1 MMPCSRLSATWPK
14 AEISRP
20 AHRRGRAGTTL
31 VEVLVVFGIISIFT
45 TALFALFLGSLK
57 TYDTGSSKGVSDTN
71 VSLALQKAARAIDD
85 GMTASVSSG
94 QLTVQYPWVNAQG
107 DYDRSLLGD
116 TVKLY
121 VSANKLYQQINSST
135 ATVLASDITTATFS
149 VSGGS
154 VTVTLTGQGRLG
166 KDTQTTQMS
175 QVVALRNYDAS

>member
-1 MMPCSRLSATWPK
+1 MMPQSRLFAARHRSQSP
-14 AEISRP
+14 RP
-20 AHRRGRAGTTL
+20 THRFGRAGTTM

-107 DYDRSLLGD
+107 DYDRSVLGD
-116 TVKLY
+116 TVRLY
-121 VSANKLYQQINSST
+121 VSGNKLYQQINSST
-135 ATVLASDITTATFS
+135 ATVLANDITTATFS
-149 VSGGS
+149 VSSGS

-175 QVVALRNYDAS
+175 QVVALRNYDVS

>member
-14 AEISRP
+14 TEISRP

-121 VSANKLYQQINSST
+121 VS
-135 ATVLASDITTATFS
+135 DITTATFS